1 MAKGER
7 SRRSLLSS
15 LWDRTSG
22 DDGGPRDYVLFA
34 IEGADAG
41 LSFPIDRPQMQIGRS
56 LPGRG
61 REGEI
66 RLTDRSVSSRHAL
79 LSYDDGRVSI
89 EHLPSATNPTLVNGR
104 RVKRSKQLREG
115 DRIVLGLAVLELRAL
130 PRPALEPPLPRV
142 PGSPPASSDDGEPVD
157 ARAALVVREGPPEL
171 IGKRFP
177 LTQRRTALGRDEDC
191 DIVLDVGAV
200 SRRHAALLWQ
210 GDQLILVHESRVNPT
225 HVNDMPIA
233 DRRRVFDG
241 DEITL
246 SERVTLELV
255 LEAHREEP
263 ARAAPPAPSRADDA
277 EATRL
282 TSPPVPPAADPT
294 DAEATRISLVS
305 PPPGRPEPRGT
316 PPPAAAADAG
326 ETFIEAPSDPKPGD
340 DAETRIMQAPDAPS
354 FAPSFEEGDATR
366 IAEPPESPKPGDAA
380 ETRIMQAPDAPS
392 FAPSFEEGDA
402 TRIAEPPESPK
413 PGDAAETRIM
423 QAPDAPA
430 FAPSFEEGDATR
442 IAEPPESPK
451 PGDAA
456 ETRIMQAP
464 DAPSFAPSF
473 EEGDAT
479 RIAEPPES
487 PKPGD
492 AGETRIMQ
500 APDAP
505 SFAPSFEEGDATRIA
520 EPPAAD
526 ASRDSGATR
535 VVEPPEPGD
544 EARTMIRPAPRLP
557 APPDDGPRT
566 RIIDL
571 DAVLRAESPP
581 PDASEQA
588 TVIRQGPR
596 VEPEQP
602 GSRPERRDLDSEKTL
617 IRPVP
622 GAKKSPAG
630 DAPAAETVIIQTPD
644 AEDDD

>member
-1 MAKGER
+1 
-7 SRRSLLSS
+7 
-15 LWDRTSG
+15 
-22 DDGGPRDYVLFA
+22 VLFA

-366 IAEPPESPKPGDAA
+366 IAEPPESPKPGDA
-380 ETRIMQAPDAPS
+380 
-392 FAPSFEEGDA
+392 
-402 TRIAEPPESPK
+402 
-413 PGDAAETRIM
+413 
-423 QAPDAPA
+423 
-430 FAPSFEEGDATR
+430 
-442 IAEPPESPK
+442 
-451 PGDAA
+451 
-456 ETRIMQAP
+456 
-464 DAPSFAPSF
+464 
-473 EEGDAT
+473 
-479 RIAEPPES
+479 
-487 PKPGD
+487 
-492 AGETRIMQ
+492 GETRIMQ